1 MYIVEISKENDF
13 QLSSERIYSKNFDS
27 AKDAIRHFRQK
38 REEIKKEGYAYSFSG
53 KHYYLGDGEKWET
66 YCKPGDDTDMT
77 LSLITC

>member
-1 MYIVEISKENDF
+1 MYIVEISKCNDS
-13 QLSSERIYSKNFDS
+13 QLSFKIVYSKNFDS

-38 REEIKKEGYAYSFSG
+38 REEIKKKGYAYSFSG

-66 YCKPGDDTDMT
+66 YRKPGDDTDMT